1 MIDRSLG
8 STGRRASLVLL
19 AVAFACKTQGGPE
32 LSSGTP
38 TLNAPSNAPSTVKFS
53 SSGAC
58 AYSLDFGQV
67 AVGSSSSLDIPLENS
82 GGAPLQV
89 LSVQPPTDQ
98 EFTMTLS
105 QQAIQPGSTA
115 TATMAFKPFGEG
127 AKSATVNFTTDSQE
141 CPSVTVSLAGTG
153 VILKLQ
159 AMPQTVDF
167 GSVVV
172 HSSPVQAVTLT
183 NQSNLDIG
191 VTPAAIAGPQAS
203 LFSVDKAAG
212 TTFTVPANQS
222 VQMNVTYSPLAPSMS
237 DTANLALALSE
248 GGNIVIDM
256 HGIALQSGLKITPIP
271 LNFAFV
277 QPGNSVTQALHLS
290 NVGNENITVTSASI
304 VDPGSPAAF
313 SIASGSWSGGQL
325 APGESKDVNVTFSP
339 SVKTQYT
346 GELDVSSTD
355 STNIVPVALTGFGGG
370 AIISCAPLNLDF
382 GTVAANIGTTLPVI
396 CTNTGSDVPNHPEA
410 GVILSTLTSDNTV
423 FAGQV
428 DPGSINPASKT
439 QPLAAGQSVEIDVIY
454 TPVAT
459 ANDKGTLKINSNA
472 TDGTSLAPPTVSM
485 TGSAI
490 LLPPCTYTVT
500 PGSVNFGQVKPG
512 TQIPGGFVI
521 TNTGANECLVTGL
534 NLSAGTQN
542 VFTLASGPV
551 TSQKL
556 SGLAQ
561 TPPGTNPTQL
571 NVNVDFAPQQT
582 GSYSGAVQF
591 TISDPS
597 SPHQSVNLTGVGG
610 NSCFLISPALL
621 DYGTVGISNGQFCA
635 NGKRKFVGVNGCAQ
649 SVTIQSVTMETGGG
663 VFSLLSGS
671 GNQVVPQ
678 GGTSTPF
685 VVGFKPNAAGTYT
698 GGALVQTDLQS
709 TPYGAGFTGA
719 AINGSVQTD
728 KFAGHTPQVDVLWV
742 MDTDDDPG
750 ERWIIAQKASDF
762 VDALNK
768 VNLDYQIGVTTTDW
782 CQGGMTGTS
791 ENGKLL
797 PCPGCKIDGQQPTI
811 ITPAD
816 ENAGPDLQEIMQVN
830 SGNCTGNVQY
840 PLGMTCDG
848 KCTWSCNGC
857 YPDEQFFNA
866 GYEAVVST
874 TNQAY
879 NSQLIRPNAYLALIT
894 MNGDN
899 EDDNSR
905 TQTPQWFANQ
915 FLSVKG
921 ADHPELFSWSYINP
935 SQFGSSGGH
944 QPFNR
949 LPERLASLL
958 SLAGGVALDTQQS
971 DWEQGVLDLWNIVLA
986 SSTRFPL
993 SGTPDPTT
1001 IQVYLDGP
1009 PPGQVGPGQT
1019 QGVQI
1024 LGTNPNGSSNW
1035 TYESTS
1041 NTLDVNNAN
1050 LTLSSSDTLYVEYT
1064 LVCN

>member
-1 MIDRSLG
+1 MISRSFG
-8 STGRRASLVLL
+8 MAGRLVYLSVAGGLLVSVAS
-19 AVAFACKTQGGPE
+19 CKTQGGPE

-38 TLNAPSNAPSTVKFS
+38 TLNAPSNAPSTVKFN
-53 SSGAC
+53 SSGTC

-67 AVGSSSSLDIPLENS
+67 AVGSSSSLDMALENS
-82 GGAPLQV
+82 GGAPLQI

-127 AKSATVNFTTDSQE
+127 AKSGTVNFTTDSQE

-237 DTANLALALSE
+237 DTANLVLALSE
-248 GGNIVIDM
+248 GGSLTIDM

-290 NVGNENITVTSASI
+290 NVGNEKITVTSASI
-304 VDPGSPAAF
+304 VDPGSPAAY
-313 SIASGSWSGGQL
+313 SVASGSWAGGDL

-339 SVKTQYT
+339 TVKTQYT

-370 AIISCAPLNLDF
+370 AAITCAPLTLDF
-382 GTVAANIGTTLPVI
+382 GTVAANIGTSLPVI

-410 GVILSTLTSDNTV
+410 GVILSTLTSDNQV
-423 FAGQV
+423 YAGQV

-459 ANDKGTLKINSNA
+459 ANDTGTLKINSNV

-490 LLPPCTYTVT
+490 LLPPCTYTIT
-500 PGSVNFGQVKPG
+500 PPSVNFGQVKPG

-534 NLSAGTQN
+534 NLSAATQN
-542 VFTLASGPV
+542 AFSLASGAV
-551 TSQKL
+551 TSQRL

-561 TPPGTNPTQL
+561 SPPGTYPTEL
-571 NVNVDFAPQQT
+571 SVNVEFAPQQT
-582 GSYSGAVQF
+582 GSYSGSVQF

-597 SPHQSVNLTGVGG
+597 APHQSVNLTGVGG

-649 SVTIQSVTMETGGG
+649 SVTIQSVTMEAGGG
-663 VFSLLSGS
+663 VYTLLSGS

-685 VVGFKPNAAGTYT
+685 VVGFKPTAAGTFT
-698 GGALVQTDLQS
+698 GGALVQTDLQAA
-709 TPYGAGFTGA
+709 PFGAGFTGA
-719 AINGSVQTD
+719 AVNGDKQTD
-728 KFAGHTPQVDVLWV
+728 HFIGHTPQVDVLWV
-742 MDTDDDPG
+742 MDTDDDPY
-750 ERWIIAQKASDF
+750 ERDIIAKQAPTF
-762 VDALNK
+762 IDALNK
-768 VNLDYQIGVTTTDW
+768 VNLDYQIGVTSTDW
-782 CQGGMTGTS
+782 CSGGVQGTS
-791 ENGKLL
+791 ENGRLL
-797 PCPGCKIDGQQPTI
+797 PCPGCKISGDAPTI

-816 ENAGPDLQEIMQVN
+816 QNAAADLQYLMEIGANTNNYVYN
-830 SGNCTGNVQY
+830 S
-840 PLGMTCDG
+840 
-848 KCTWSCNGC
+848 C

-866 GYEAVVST
+866 GYEAVVSQ
-874 TNQAY
+874 TNQVWNAP
-879 NSQLIRPNAYLALIT
+879 LIRPNAYLALIT

-958 SLAGGVALDTQQS
+958 ALAGGVALDTQQN
-971 DWEQGVLDLWNIVLA
+971 DWTKGVLDLWNIVLA

-993 SGTPDPTT
+993 SGTPDPTS
-1001 IQVYLDGP
+1001 IVVYLDGP

-1024 LGTNPNGSSNW
+1024 LATNPNGSSNW
-1035 TYESTS
+1035 SYEATS
-1041 NTLDVNNAN
+1041 NTLDINNAN